1 MRRDADAAAPSV
13 DILVESPLWEGEP
26 EHKAIL
32 RKAIAAAAA
41 RAASSKPAELAIV
54 LTDDSAIR
62 ALNRKWRGRDEPTNV
77 LSFPAG
83 SARAVTDQAAHLG
96 DIVIAYET
104 SAREASGE
112 RKSFAQH
119 LAHLAVHGYLHL
131 LGFDHATE
139 DQAVVMERL
148 EAEILSHL
156 GVANPYCG
164 RG

>member
-26 EHKAIL
+26 EHQAIL
-32 RKAIAAAAA
+32 RQAIATAA

-112 RKSFAQH
+112 RKPFAQH